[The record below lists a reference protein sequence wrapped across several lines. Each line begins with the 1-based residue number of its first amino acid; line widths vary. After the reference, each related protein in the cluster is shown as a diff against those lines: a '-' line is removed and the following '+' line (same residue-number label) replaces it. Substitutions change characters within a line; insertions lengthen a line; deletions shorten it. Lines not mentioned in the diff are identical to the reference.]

1 MNEELNTSDGNSQES
16 ATASTAELNH
26 IYYEIESD
34 LLAKP
39 NSLAD
44 ILITNPQPTVVF
56 CNQPSEADL
65 LEVILNKRQISCRK
79 LIGRVPTSKVQATAT
94 QVVDGEI
101 QVLIV
106 TDISGREL
114 DCAKF
119 TRLVNY
125 AIHEDPEVYIHR
137 TLVTDSQSKL
147 RTIINLISPLDHG
160 NFHYLKKVIDFE
172 IKQVELPSS
181 SEIHEAQFKQIIAE
195 AKSCAYSDSVS
206 KSLDELVTNIKASAD
221 YDALLKYFIHNTLNV
236 LPEMKVKASSAS
248 SGFNNRRGDRNER
261 GDRSERGGDRDQQD
275 NNSRDDYKDLE
286 ARIISRNIPKIEY
299 CRFYVGSDNAA
310 DIDETKITKLMNEAA
325 NMPVEHLAKYTAR
338 GAYAFVDVLK
348 ENAAGLID
356 ILDGFHLDSG
366 EKLIFKKAATI
377 YIKADQPE
385 GTAAPEQASKQQGNS
400 DEEE

>member
-1 MNEELNTSDGNSQES
+1 MNEELNISTDNSSES
-16 ATASTAELNH
+16 TPASPVELNH

-39 NSLAD
+39 NSLGD

-79 LIGRVPTSKVQATAT
+79 LIGRVPTSKVQAVAT
-94 QVVDGEI
+94 QVIDGEI

-114 DCAKF
+114 ECSKF
-119 TRLVNY
+119 SRLVNY

-137 TLVTDSQSKL
+137 TLVTDSKSKL
-147 RTIINLISPLDHG
+147 ATIINLISPLDHG
-160 NFHYLKKVIDFE
+160 HFHYLKKVIDFE
-172 IKQVELPSS
+172 IKHVELPSS
-181 SEIHEAQFKQIIAE
+181 SEIHEAQFKQIIND
-195 AKSCAYSDSVS
+195 AKACAYSESVS

-221 YDALLKYFIHNTLNV
+221 FDALLKYFIHNTINV
-236 LPEMKVKASSAS
+236 LPEMKVKATNSAS
-248 SGFNNRRGDRNER
+248 GFNRRGDRNDR
-261 GDRSERGGDRDQQD
+261 GDRSDRGDRDQQD
-275 NNSRDDYKDLE
+275 NRSQDDYKELE

-299 CRFYVGSDNAA
+299 CRFYVGSDNPS
-310 DIDETKITKLMNEAA
+310 DIDETKVTKLMNEAA
-325 NMPVEHLAKYTAR
+325 NMPVEHLAKYTDR
-338 GAYAFVDVLK
+338 GAYAFVDILK

-377 YIKADQPE
+377 YIKADQNETGASPS
-385 GTAAPEQASKQQGNS
+385 TASKQAGS